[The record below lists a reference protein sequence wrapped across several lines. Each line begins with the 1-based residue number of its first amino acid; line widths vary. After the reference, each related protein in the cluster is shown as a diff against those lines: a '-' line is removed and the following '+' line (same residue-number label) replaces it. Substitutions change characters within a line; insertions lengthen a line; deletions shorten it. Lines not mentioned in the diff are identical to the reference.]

1 MLSKERQDQVVALCQ
16 KLIQQQSYS
25 GHEEG
30 VVKVLS
36 EQLKAEGFDSVTV
49 DKYGNII
56 GCIKG
61 NRPGKKILFDG
72 HIDTVPVSDETE
84 WQYPPFAAEIHDGK
98 VYGRGTS
105 DMKGAVEQQSVS
117 GQMLWRKQNTTGRMD
132 VFPHR

>member
-1 MLSKERQDQVVALCQ
+1 MISNERQQQVVELCQ

-25 GHEEG
+25 GHEDG
-30 VVKVLS
+30 VVNALS
-36 EQLKAEGFDSVTV
+36 EYLKAEGFDSVTV

-105 DMKGAVEQQSVS
+105 DDKGPAVAA
-117 GQMLWRKQNTTGRMD
+117 L
-132 VFPHR
+132 

>member
-25 GHEEG
+25 GHEDG

-36 EQLKAEGFDSVTV
+36 EHLKAEGFDSVTV

>member
-25 GHEEG
+25 GHEDG

-61 NRPGKKILFDG
+61 IRPGKKILFDG

-84 WQYPPFAAEIHDGK
+84 WQYPPFADEIHDGK

-132 VFPHR
+132 VCPHR